1 MFQRDHLPRR
11 RRQYGAG
18 SRSSLWSTLL
28 VILTTIFF
36 AVSAQGDAAVVA
48 SKNVLVTQY
57 CVGCHS
63 KRLMVSGLSLEGLDP
78 NKVGK
83 DSEVWE
89 TVLRKLE
96 AREMPPVG
104 LPRPSPSEQKQFT
117 DWVESELDR
126 AAAAH
131 PNPGHPTIHRLNR
144 NEYSNAVRDL
154 LALDINP
161 GGSLPLDDSGY
172 GFDNIGDV
180 LSLSPVLLERY
191 LSVARTVAGLAVGS
205 TEAKPVINVF
215 SPAREVRAKGRLNR
229 TPNERISED
238 LPFGSAGGLSFQYT
252 FPADGEYIFKIRL
265 PGSTAGF
272 DDDGDAPVAQILE
285 LRAPV
290 KAGIHRVGATFIR
303 SGAVSEFAATRG
315 GTVPTV
321 QMDLRVDGARLKL
334 FEVPEGEHGPAVSDV
349 SIAGPYN
356 ITGLSKSASRQRILV
371 CNPGSPNEGDTCARR
386 ILSALARHAFRRS
399 VTDADVNSL
408 MAVYRAGRGEGSF
421 NSGIE
426 MALRAILVSPDF
438 LFRVER
444 DPADAPPGSVHR
456 ISDFELASRL
466 SFFLWASIPDDQLLN
481 LAEQGKLKDST
492 VLEQQVA
499 RMLGDPKSK
508 SFVSNFAGQ
517 WLYLRNLDTLKPDP
531 DEFPEFDNSLG
542 EAFKKETE
550 LFFRS
555 ILREKRPVTELL
567 DAKYTFVNQ
576 RLAEFYQMHG
586 VYGTQF
592 RRVEL
597 TDPNRFGILGQGSLM
612 RVTSYP
618 NRTSIVQRGKWVLEN
633 LLGTPPPPPP
643 ANVPSLN
650 AHGKDGKL
658 SMRQAME
665 QHRANPACAGC
676 HARMDPI
683 GFALEN
689 YDGVGAWRDKDKGVW
704 IDASGKLPDGSVFRG
719 PAGLSHLILD
729 RYRDQFIATF
739 TEKLMTYALGRGIE
753 SYDRPA
759 LRSIIREAEKNNTT
773 IPALIDG
780 IVKSSQFQ
788 MRRTREL

>member
-1 MFQRDHLPRR
+1 
-11 RRQYGAG
+11 
-18 SRSSLWSTLL
+18 
-28 VILTTIFF
+28 
-36 AVSAQGDAAVVA
+36 
-48 SKNVLVTQY
+48 
-57 CVGCHS
+57 
-63 KRLMVSGLSLEGLDP
+63 
-78 NKVGK
+78 
-83 DSEVWE
+83 
-89 TVLRKLE
+89 
-96 AREMPPVG
+96 
-104 LPRPSPSEQKQFT
+104 
-117 DWVESELDR
+117 
-126 AAAAH
+126 
-131 PNPGHPTIHRLNR
+131 
-144 NEYSNAVRDL
+144 
-154 LALDINP
+154 
-161 GGSLPLDDSGY
+161 
-172 GFDNIGDV
+172 
-180 LSLSPVLLERY
+180 
-191 LSVARTVAGLAVGS
+191 
-205 TEAKPVINVF
+205 
-215 SPAREVRAKGRLNR
+215 
-229 TPNERISED
+229 
-238 LPFGSAGGLSFQYT
+238 
-252 FPADGEYIFKIRL
+252 
-265 PGSTAGF
+265 
-272 DDDGDAPVAQILE
+272 
-285 LRAPV
+285 
-290 KAGIHRVGATFIR
+290 
-303 SGAVSEFAATRG
+303 
-315 GTVPTV
+315 
-321 QMDLRVDGARLKL
+321 
-334 FEVPEGEHGPAVSDV
+334 
-349 SIAGPYN
+349 
-356 ITGLSKSASRQRILV
+356 
-371 CNPGSPNEGDTCARR
+371 
-386 ILSALARHAFRRS
+386 
-399 VTDADVNSL
+399 
-408 MAVYRAGRGEGSF
+408 MAVYHAERSENSF